1 MSDPASMPDSRPD
14 RSNQPAE
21 VQLVNIETT
30 TNEEIES
37 DILLPVVF
45 SPDNLFCRFELEPKG
60 FLSPN
65 SSISIGVKPN
75 SAVERAFFPK
85 GVGVYSLIKRAV
97 LKTSSGRAIND
108 TDEVSHQLALTS
120 MYSSLQGNKN
130 REQFSTGRGLCY
142 EMNYPNGGF
151 TSAESYGLSN
161 GKEYSPTG
169 LTCNNFEVV
178 SKSRPDLYP
187 TFQLNL
193 HELFPFLR
201 AGQRIPLYM
210 LGNDRLQIELFFQPL
225 KEARMSVSKADQTSS
240 ATREFVIDTNSV
252 QMIADHVY
260 IPGGMEDWAEK
271 HKEIQYGFTQMV
283 SSRHVINTTN
293 AVSNKRNVGGAG
305 RLVKRVFTGVSCD
318 IQKQTTADPPVL
330 TPIVGADQLL
340 NKYEAVGN
348 LRDEDKHGKITTN
361 VFMNEHKLFPQ
372 DVTNMARHYHNLR
385 DATGRIIYTTRGVY
399 CDEGGISTDT
409 VQQGLIAPKGVASLH
424 YEGRGQSDNLAGKQ
438 NFLGF
443 RLNTGERVGTKGI
456 ELTADFENLRH
467 TAGEIATYTQYS
479 MIEVIKS
486 AVLIDGQLE
495 VVYA

>member
-97 LKTSSGRAIND
+97 LKTSSGRVIND

-271 HKEIQYGFTQMV
+271 HKEIQYGYTQMV
-283 SSRHVINTTN
+283 SSRHTLDTTS
-293 AVSNKRNVGGAG
+293 AVNNKRNVGGAG
-305 RLVKRVFTGVSCD
+305 RLVRKVFTGVSCD
-318 IQKQTTADPPVL
+318 LQKAG
-330 TPIVGADQLL
+330 TPFIGCDALL

-348 LRDEDKHGKITTN
+348 LRDEDKHGVITSN
-361 VFMNEHKLFPQ
+361 VFINEHKLFPQ
-372 DVTNMARHYHNLR
+372 DITNTARHYHNLR
-385 DATGRIIYTTRGVY
+385 DASGRIIYTTRALY
-399 CDEGGISTDT
+399 ADEGGISTDT
-409 VQQGLIAPKGVASLH
+409 AQQSLLAPKADAGLH

-438 NFLGF
+438 NFLGY
-443 RLNTGERVGTKGI
+443 RINTGERVGTKGI
-456 ELTADFENLRH
+456 ELTADFSNLRH
-467 TAGEIATYTQYS
+467 LAGEVGSFTQYS

-486 AVLIDGQLE
+486 AVLINGQLE

>member
-1 MSDPASMPDSRPD
+1 MSAPADMPDTRPTRD
-14 RSNQPAE
+14 NQPSE
-21 VQLVNIETT
+21 VQLVNIATT

-37 DILLPVVF
+37 DVLLPVVF
-45 SPDNLFCRFELEPKG
+45 SSDNLFCRFELEPKG
-60 FLSPN
+60 FLSPD

-75 SAVERAFFPK
+75 SAVARAFFPK

-97 LKTSSGRAIND
+97 LKTSSGRVIND
-108 TDEVSHQLALTS
+108 TDEVAHQLSMTS
-120 MYSSLQGNKN
+120 MYGSLQGNKN

-169 LTCNNFEVV
+169 LRANNFEVV
-178 SKSRPDLYP
+178 SKDRLGLSP
-187 TFQLNL
+187 TFQINL

-210 LGNDRLQIELFFQPL
+210 LGNDRLQIELFFNSTL
-225 KEARMSVSKADQTSS
+225 DARMSVSKADQTDS
-240 ATREFVIDTNSV
+240 ATRSFLIDQNEV
-252 QMIADHVY
+252 QMIADHIY

-271 HKEIQYGFTQMV
+271 HQEIQYGFTQMV
-283 SSRHVINTTN
+283 SSRHVINTTS
-293 AVSNKRNVGGAG
+293 AVNNKRNVGGAG
-305 RLVKRVFTGVSCD
+305 RLVKRVFAGVSCD
-318 IQKQTTADPPVL
+318 IQKQTADDPPVL

-348 LRDEDKHGKITTN
+348 LRDEDKHSNVTTN

-399 CDEGGISTDT
+399 ADEGGISTDT
-409 VQQGLIAPKGVASLH
+409 AQQSLIAPKATASLH

-438 NFLGF
+438 NFYGF
-443 RLNTGERVGTKGI
+443 RINNGERVGTKGV
-456 ELTADFENLRH
+456 ELTVDFADLRH
-467 TAGEIATYTQYS
+467 TAGELGTFTQYS

-486 AVLIDGQLE
+486 AVLMNGQLE

>member
-1 MSDPASMPDSRPD
+1 MSDPMPMPDSRPTRD
-14 RSNQPAE
+14 NQPSE
-21 VQLVNIETT
+21 VQLVNISTT

-37 DILLPVVF
+37 DVLLPVVF
-45 SPDNLFCRFELEPKG
+45 SSDNLFCRFELEPKG

-97 LKTSSGRAIND
+97 LKTSSGRVIND
-108 TDEVSHQLALTS
+108 TDEVAHQLAMTS

-169 LTCNNFEVV
+169 LRCNNFEVV
-178 SKSRPDLYP
+178 SKSRVDLYP
-187 TFQLNL
+187 TFQINL

-201 AGQRIPLYM
+201 ANQRIPLYM
-210 LGNDRLQIELFFQPL
+210 LGNDRLQIELFFNPV
-225 KEARMSVSKADQTSS
+225 KDARMTVAKTNDATVDFLIDQ
-240 ATREFVIDTNSV
+240 NSV
-252 QMIADHVY
+252 QMIADHIF
-260 IPGGMEDWAEK
+260 IPGGMESWAED
-271 HKEIQYGFTQMV
+271 HKEIQYGYTQMV
-283 SSRHVINTTN
+283 SSRHTLDTTS
-293 AVSNKRNVGGAG
+293 AVTNRRNVGGAG
-305 RLVKRVFTGVSCD
+305 RLVTRVFTGVSCD
-318 IQKQTTADPPVL
+318 KNTALL
-330 TPIVGADQLL
+330 TIVGADQLL
-340 NKYEAVGN
+340 NKYEAVGK
-348 LRDEDKHGKITTN
+348 LRDEDKHGLITTN

-385 DATGRIIYTTRGVY
+385 DATGRIIYTTRAVY
-399 CDEGGISTDT
+399 CDEGGISTN
-409 VQQGLIAPKGVASLH
+409 VALQSLLAPQGTASLH

-443 RLNTGERVGTKGI
+443 RINNGERVGTKGV
-456 ELTADFENLRH
+456 ELTADFSDLRH
-467 TAGEIATYTQYS
+467 TAGQIGTYTQYS
-479 MIEVIKS
+479 MIEVVKS
-486 AVLIDGQLE
+486 AVLMDGQLE

>member
-1 MSDPASMPDSRPD
+1 MSDPMPDSRPTRD
-14 RSNQPAE
+14 NQPTE
-21 VQLVNIETT
+21 VQLVNIATT

-37 DILLPVVF
+37 DVLMPVVF
-45 SPDNLFCRFELEPKG
+45 SSDNLFCRFELEPKG
-60 FLSPN
+60 FLSPD

-75 SAVERAFFPK
+75 SSVGRAFFPK

-97 LKTSSGRAIND
+97 LKTSSGRVIND
-108 TDEVSHQLALTS
+108 TDEVAHQLALTS
-120 MYSSLQGNKN
+120 MYSSLQGNKD
-130 REQFSTGRGLCY
+130 REQYSTGRGLCY
-142 EMNYPNGGF
+142 ELNYPDGGF

-178 SKSRPDLYP
+178 SKDRASLYP
-187 TFQLNL
+187 TFQINL

-210 LGNDRLQIELFFQPL
+210 LGNDRLQIELFFNPV
-225 KEARMSVSKADQTSS
+225 KDARMSVSKADETGSS
-240 ATREFVIDTNSV
+240 TREFLIDQNTV
-252 QMIADHVY
+252 QMIADHIY
-260 IPGGMEDWAEK
+260 IPGGMEDWAES
-271 HKEIQYGFTQMV
+271 HKEIQYGYTQMI
-283 SSRHVINTTN
+283 SSRHVIDTTS
-293 AVSNKRNVGGAG
+293 AVNNKRNVGGAG
-305 RLVKRVFTGVSCD
+305 RLVTRVFTGVSCD
-318 IQKQTTADPPVL
+318 LQKAG

-348 LRDEDKHGKITTN
+348 LRNKDIHGKITTN
-361 VFMNEHKLFPQ
+361 IFMNEHKLFPQ

-385 DATGRIIYTTRGVY
+385 DATGRIIYTTRAVY
-399 CDEGGISTDT
+399 CDEGGISTDAAG
-409 VQQGLIAPKGVASLH
+409 QSLLAPKGTAGLH

-443 RLNTGERVGTKGI
+443 RINNGERVGTKGV

-467 TAGEIATYTQYS
+467 TAGEVGTFTQYS
-479 MIEVIKS
+479 MIEVVKS
-486 AVLIDGQLE
+486 AVLMNGQLE